1 MNAEVETPVV
11 STTSSAFLDPEKL
24 SKPIE
29 ALTLSQTL
37 SFDPWASPSGP
48 RSPVESNDGSGEAH
62 HSPKVVEG
70 YANAELDEFDPLAD
84 KSKEVEQAWAQVES
98 HPPPPPTPPKDAD
111 KELVQD
117 TKESYEVSASSSS
130 SSIPPPP
137 ISKDTSSNSSPLTP
151 FRQLSSV
158 ARRFTTSASEQAV
171 ALTNVP
177 ARLLSGSGASTPRSE
192 SPSSS
197 TQVTPSTS
205 STTPRKPQ
213 LSQDRQ
219 IPEAPAITQTPS
231 SPTNQP
237 SVSAT
242 SSNGTTIGDAAPAF
256 DFQKFLDQMK
266 MKNAEPVAKYLRS

>member
-1 MNAEVETPVV
+1 MRQRINQTRLSERSQFVKTIHDEFLHGFDSVLELSICSVLPWFAFTHPQCDKLQWV
-11 STTSSAFLDPEKL
+11 TSS
-24 SKPIE
+24 
-29 ALTLSQTL
+29 
-37 SFDPWASPSGP
+37 
-48 RSPVESNDGSGEAH
+48 
-62 HSPKVVEG
+62 
-70 YANAELDEFDPLAD
+70 
-84 KSKEVEQAWAQVES
+84 
-98 HPPPPPTPPKDAD
+98 PPTPPKDAD

-219 IPEAPAITQTPS
+219 IPEAPVITQTPS